1 MYFIIEIKIMT
12 SQSRIDEIIEE
23 IFQDSIHMY
32 KDVEFDS
39 RDLHDCL
46 LRLME
51 CVELI
56 PELVGADKKKIVIG
70 VIKMIIHHL
79 QIKEIDKEKIMF
91 MLTHDII
98 DMMIDLIVKLTRSP
112 SQINKGVENA
122 PPAVKSERY
131 CLIL

>member
-1 MYFIIEIKIMT
+1 MA

-23 IFQDSIHMY
+23 IFQDSIQMY

-56 PELVGADKKKIVIG
+56 PELVGADKKKVVTG

-112 SQINKGVENA
+112 SKINTVNISETSSTVSK
-122 PPAVKSERY
+122 PERY
-131 CLIL
+131 CEIL

>member
-1 MYFIIEIKIMT
+1 MYFIIEIKIMA

-56 PELVGADKKKIVIG
+56 PELIGVDKKKIVIG
-70 VIKMIIHHL
+70 VVKMIIHHL

-131 CLIL
+131 CVML

>member
-1 MYFIIEIKIMT
+1 MA

-56 PELVGADKKKIVIG
+56 PELIGVDKKKIVIG
-70 VIKMIIHHL
+70 VVKMIIHHL

-131 CLIL
+131 CVML